1 MTVTVLKRE
10 ITLGNLLSILL
21 SSGAVVIGFIISIN
35 VRLSTSEEVDR
46 THDLRIIDN
55 RETIHEVN
63 ERRELDRNETQNK
76 LDRILELMINK

>member
-21 SSGAVVIGFIISIN
+21 SAGAVVIGFIISIN
-35 VRLSTSEEVDR
+35 VRLSTSEEVTR
-46 THDLRIIDN
+46 THDIRIIN
-55 RETIHEVN
+55 NLETINKFN
-63 ERRELDRNETQNK
+63 ERRELDRNETQKK

>member
-55 RETIHEVN
+55 RETIHQVN